1 MDEQEFQDKMMN
13 ERIAM
18 LFGMRDAEQREQ
30 ELMRDYDSVLEG
42 LEHPVEQRIRTQT
55 NRMINQM
62 IETEREAYY
71 AGVKDG
77 IKLAKWVHQL

>member
-1 MDEQEFQDKMMN
+1 MDDQEFQDKMVN

-18 LFGMRDAEQREQ
+18 LFGMRDAEQ

-42 LEHPVEQRIRTQT
+42 LEHPVEQRIRTQI